1 MKVMNLI
8 PWKALIVFS
17 FLLIS
22 CCTFGTEIS
31 RPVILVENKE
41 KNEILEK
48 IARYGEMKEA
58 YTDLKTWADIK
69 VADHKKNPSALL
81 DQIPAFGGHR
91 REHAN
96 ALTVGV
102 NCGIMYFLTGDEAYA
117 QISADILNVY
127 ANGIL
132 QMDPDSIKIAE
143 STFFMDA
150 RVAWKQIGLT
160 YDFIAPFLKKP
171 DTKVYNRGI
180 KAFAAYHNEDTQT
193 AIKRLARYGLKNWA
207 ADSNHPLLE
216 GSGILYNIMAID
228 DPEERAALV
237 DVFVK
242 GNKRSYGGPDQFFAN
257 EKEAMEVVTS
267 GAGNTMGNGLLWARD
282 TMLKNGGHWPETP
295 SYSGFFGRI
304 LGWMDL
310 VDRVYPQYKLFENAK
325 PIFTAINDRKMFN
338 YPNDTHGVAFGD
350 SRRGLVS
357 SFHHGAYQELIKIA
371 RRVGYKEIE
380 NDLMQVCKADLEKY
394 DGSVHAYVPKV
405 ETSPGTDYGPGA
417 FFSYDRVDGVQGISQ
432 YFQTAEF
439 KHAGVVIQKNVN
451 VKDKKTYGLMCY
463 AGGAHYVHSHLSGL
477 DLELYG
483 AGLIMGG
490 VAADVAG
497 PSGRASDINRNY
509 YRIYAG
515 HNTVIVNGESH
526 GREKGSWKSD
536 GMLYMDRTRTEA
548 MEPEHMMP
556 AISKEFT
563 FSSQRLDDNVNNCV
577 QQRIVSIVRTGEES
591 GYYFDMFRSISMN
604 GNKYSDYIYHNVGDK
619 FTLSGSNGEPLVLY
633 GQDQRYKSSV
643 INGKNAWGIDYQ
655 LLFPGWHYFENV
667 KVSSPMAGAVQG
679 AFALE
684 GKVKDRYMHI
694 AMPGGVEREYAS
706 VEAPPILEA
715 ADGYDKKKARVL
727 TIRQTGECWKRPF
740 IVAYEPS
747 TNEKPTIQSVENI
760 TDGDKVVGAK
770 IVSKVGDVLV
780 TDLIIAQDEGNSNYE
795 NSSARLKFKGR
806 FAIIRTR
813 ESSSENELTLY
824 IGNGQELSYQ
834 GHKLKATGNRG
845 YLNVR
850 MDHPLSAFT
859 NK

>member
-17 FLLIS
+17 SLLIS

-180 KAFAAYHNEDTQT
+180 KAFAAYRNKDTQN
-193 AIKRLARYGLKNWA
+193 AIMRLARYGLKNWA

-216 GSGILYNIMAID
+216 SSGILYNIMAID

-242 GNKRSYGGPDQFFAN
+242 GNKRSFGGPDQFFAN
-257 EKEAMEVVTS
+257 EKEAMAVVTS
-267 GAGNTMGNGLLWARD
+267 GAGITMGNGLLWARD

-295 SYSGFFGRI
+295 SYSGFFGPI

-325 PIFTAINDRKMFN
+325 PIFTAIIDRKMFN
-338 YPNDTHGVAFGD
+338 YPNDTQGVAFGD
-350 SRRGLVS
+350 SRRDFVS
-357 SFHHGAYQELIKIA
+357 RFHHGAYQELIKIA

-405 ETSPGTDYGPGA
+405 VTSSGTDYGSGS

-432 YFQTAEF
+432 DFQTAEF

-451 VKDKKTYGLMCY
+451 VKDKKAYGLMCY

-497 PSGRASDINRNY
+497 PSMRASDLNRNY

-548 MEPEHMMP
+548 MEPEHMKP

-619 FTLSGSNGEPLVLY
+619 FTLSGSNGEPLALS
-633 GQDQRYKSSV
+633 GQDQRYKSYV
-643 INGKNAWGIDYQ
+643 VNGKNAWGQDYQ
-655 LLFPGWHYFENV
+655 LLFPGWHYFESV

-684 GKVKDRYMHI
+684 GKDKDRYMHI

-715 ADGYDKKKARVL
+715 ANGYDKKKARVL
-727 TIRQTGECWKRPF
+727 TIRQPGEAWDRPF
-740 IVAYEPS
+740 IVIFEPS
-747 TNEKPTIQSVENI
+747 ANEKPTVQSVENI
-760 TDGDKVVGAK
+760 LLNGKVIGARVVSNVDGKV
-770 IVSKVGDVLV
+770 I
-780 TDLIIAQDEGNSNYE
+780 TDLIISRDKAGETYE
-795 NSSARLKFKGR
+795 DTDSRLSFTGR
-806 FAIIRTR
+806 FAIIRTVK
-813 ESSSENELTLY
+813 SSSGQKIDLY
-824 IGNGQELSYQ
+824 IGDGKKLTFQ
-834 GHKLKATGNRG
+834 GRQLVAKDGKAFKTFN
-845 YLNVR
+845 Y
-850 MDHPLSAFT
+850 
-859 NK
+859 